1 MKPFENITVLEFSTM
16 ITASFAAMMMADQGA
31 RVIKVEP
38 MDMGDPMRY
47 IGATKGGISALFAN
61 CNRGKQSIKVDLKQA
76 AGQQLILDLIP
87 QVDVVIHNFRPGVM
101 DSLGL
106 GSASLRG
113 INPRLVYL
121 AVSGFGT
128 TGPLAKAPAYD
139 PIIQAHV
146 GMTASQGGEGHTFIR
161 NLMCDKITAYTA
173 MQAVTGA
180 LLVRANTGE
189 GQHVDLAM
197 IDAGLFFIYPDSF
210 MNDTLLDPDI
220 AAQPLLSD
228 LIYELTETQDG
239 AITMSAATDRQR
251 AGVLKALGKESM
263 MSDPRFNSMESLL
276 QNIDAYRESLADAF
290 KQLPTD
296 VILARLIEN
305 EVPAARCLSRA
316 EVLNQGQLESNG
328 TLVERDHPL
337 MGSMR
342 LVRSPAKFNGESLP
356 VAGHAP
362 AHGQDTDQVL
372 ADFGLSS
379 DAREALKA
387 AGAVA

>member
-1 MKPFENITVLEFSTM
+1 
-16 ITASFAAMMMADQGA
+16 
-31 RVIKVEP
+31 
-38 MDMGDPMRY
+38 
-47 IGATKGGISALFAN
+47 
-61 CNRGKQSIKVDLKQA
+61 LKQA

-106 GSASLRG
+106 SSASLRG

-189 GQHVDLAM
+189 GQHVDVAM

-210 MNDTLLDPDI
+210 MNDTLLDSDI
-220 AAQPLLSD
+220 AGQPLLSD

-251 AGVLKALGKESM
+251 SGVLKALGKESL

-276 QNIDAYRESLADAF
+276 QNIDAYRAALADAF

-316 EVLNQGQLESNG
+316 EVLNQPQLESNG
-328 TLVERDHPL
+328 TIVERDHPL
-337 MGSMR
+337 MGAMR

-372 ADFGLSS
+372 ADFGFSS
-379 DAREALKA
+379 DALEALKSS
-387 AGAVA
+387 GAVA